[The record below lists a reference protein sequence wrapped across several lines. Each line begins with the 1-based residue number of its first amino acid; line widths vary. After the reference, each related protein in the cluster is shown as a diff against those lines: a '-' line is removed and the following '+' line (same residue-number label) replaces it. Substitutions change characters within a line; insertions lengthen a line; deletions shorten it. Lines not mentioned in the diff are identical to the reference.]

1 MIGKIKRVP
10 LREVWKNEARD
21 FTPWLEANI
30 EALGDVLDLS
40 LSSAERERPTGDFN
54 VDLVAENDAGGTLAI
69 ENQLGKSDHD
79 HLGKLITYLASLEAD
94 AAVWIVA
101 EPRTEHVNAINW
113 LNEATSGA
121 FYLVKVEAVQIED
134 SPPAPLFTLIVGPSE
149 GSREIGET
157 KKAMAERH
165 IYRMRFWEEL
175 LKRAREKT
183 NLHSR
188 VTAGKYNWIGTGAGK
203 SGLGLNYTVTQHES
217 VIELYIDRG
226 KGSEADN
233 IEIFNKLLQSKD
245 KIEEAFG
252 SRLIWDELEGRRS
265 CRVSY
270 RFQDGGYRDED
281 KWPELHEKMVDAMIR
296 FEKALRPFINKLK

>member
-10 LREVWKNEARD
+10 LREVWKNESRD

-30 EALGDVLDLS
+30 EVLGDVLDLS
-40 LSSAERERPTGDFN
+40 LSSAERERATGDFN

-149 GSREIGET
+149 ESREIGE
-157 KKAMAERH
+157 KKKEKAER
-165 IYRMRFWEEL
+165 YVLRKRFWEEL
-175 LKRAREKT
+175 LKKAREKT

-203 SGLGLNYTVTQHES
+203 SGLGYNYTVTQHES

-226 KGSEADN
+226 KGSEDEN
-233 IEIFNKLLQSKD
+233 IEIFNQLMKSKD
-245 KIEEAFG
+245 KIEGVFG
-252 SRLIWDELEGRRS
+252 SGLVWDVLEGRRS
-265 CRVSY
+265 CRISY
-270 RFQDGGYRDED
+270 KFKNGGYRDED
-281 KWPELHEKMVDAMIR
+281 KWPDLHEKMVDAMIR
-296 FEKALRPFINKLK
+296 FERALRLFVNKLK